1 MGSGDSVDGDVA
13 VMMQAAQS
21 FNNIVQDVPKLMG
34 RSVDA
39 ACGNGLAEC
48 GPLVQADAYATKTLQ
63 TFVQNVRYGIAAYGK
78 FAQRSGIEYRDA
90 DEAAAAGIL
99 KDWRA
104 DQGTGLPDITKALP
118 PGVAGAPQ
126 TK

>member
-21 FNNIVQDVPKLMG
+21 FHNIVQDVPKLMG
-34 RSVDA
+34 RSVDG
-39 ACGNGLAEC
+39 ACGGGLTEC
-48 GPLVQADAYATKTLQ
+48 GPLVQADAYATNALQ
-63 TFVQNVRYGIAAYGK
+63 TFVQDVRYGIAAYGK
-78 FAQRSGIEYRDA
+78 FAQRSGIAYRDA

-99 KDWRA
+99 KEWRDDKGA
-104 DQGTGLPDITKALP
+104 GLPNITQPSP
-118 PGVAGAPQ
+118 PGVSGAPQ